1 MNIYT
6 DTNSPFP
13 SQVVSDAEKASLEY
27 GEQVAQAIEQEWFSQ
42 GRVSGNRYLTNWNNF
57 HQLRLYARG
66 EQSIQKYK
74 DELAINGDLSY
85 LNLDWKPV
93 PILSKF
99 VDIVVNGISSKSYDI
114 KAYAQDPESI
124 KKRTEY
130 ASKIY
135 EDMLSKEYLENLKQ
149 TLGLDLY
156 QSPSKDI
163 IPENREELELHM
175 QLSYKQSVEIAEEEA
190 ISSVFAQNKYDLIRR
205 RLNMDLVTCGIAA
218 AKTSFNVANGV
229 TVDYVDPAYMIY
241 SYTEDPNF
249 EDIYYVG
256 EIKAITIP
264 ELKKEFPHISEEEL
278 KRIQAQP
285 GNRSYITGWG
295 DYDAN
300 TVQVLYFDYKTYHNQ
315 VFKIKQTDQGLIKA
329 IEKPDTFNPEPN
341 ENFERV
347 GRSIEV
353 LYSGA
358 KVLGTNTM
366 LKWELAQ
373 NMSRPF
379 ADTTKVKM
387 NYAICAPRM
396 YKGRIESIVSKC
408 TGFADMIQLTH
419 LKLQQVISRMVPDG
433 VYLDMDGLS
442 EVDLGNGTNYNPAE
456 ALNMYFQTGSIVGRS
471 LTQEGDMNPGKVPI
485 QELQSGS
492 GNAKISS
499 LIQTYQYYLQMI
511 RDVTGLNEAR
521 DGSLPDRN
529 TLVGLQKL
537 AANASN
543 VATRHIVQSSLFL
556 TLKLAENI
564 SLKVADA
571 LEFPLTKSSLQ
582 NSISTYNIKTLEEV
596 VNLNLHD
603 FGIFL
608 ELEPDEEEKQQ
619 LESNIQIAL
628 QAKNIDV
635 EDAIDL
641 RSIKNLKLANQ
652 MLKVKRKE
660 KAKQDQAAQQANIA
674 AQSQAQAA
682 AAEKTAMAEVQKQ
695 QAISGANVEY
705 EKAKSQFEIERMQ
718 IQAQLKKQEMQM
730 QHQFD
735 MQLKQVEEEQ
745 AQLEQNIQVALQAGG
760 IDLEDAIDL
769 RQIRNLKLANQML
782 KVKRRQKAK
791 QDQANQQA
799 NIQAQAQAQ
808 AETAEKTAMAEVQKQ
823 QAISGANVE
832 YEKAKSEFEK
842 DRMQLQSQ
850 LDQQKMMQQHKNDME
865 LKQLEVQQQQQKEKE
880 IEDRKDKRI
889 KMEGTQQSKMIQQ
902 RQTDSPAIDFEA
914 ESGLD
919 MSPFM

>member
-6 DTNSPFP
+6 NTNSPFP
-13 SQVVSDAEKASLEY
+13 SQVVSDVEKASIEY
-27 GEQVAQAIEQEWFSQ
+27 GTQVAQAIEQEWFSQ
-42 GRVSGNRYLTNWNNF
+42 GRTSGNRYLTNWNNF
-57 HQLRLYARG
+57 HMLRSYARG

-99 VDIVVNGISSKSYDI
+99 VDIVVNGISSKTYDI

-124 KKRTEY
+124 KKRTNY

-135 EDMLSKEYLENLKQ
+135 EDMLSKEYLDNLKN
-149 TLGLDLY
+149 TLGIDLY
-156 QSPSKDI
+156 QTPNTEI
-163 IPENREELELHM
+163 IPETTEELELHM

-190 ISSVFAQNKYDLIRR
+190 ISSVLAQNKYDLIRR
-205 RLNMDLVTCGIAA
+205 RLNMDLAVCGIAA
-218 AKTSFNVANGV
+218 AKTSFNTAEGI

-256 EIKAITIP
+256 ELKAITIP
-264 ELKKEFPHISEEEL
+264 ELKKEFPNISDDEL
-278 KRIQAQP
+278 KRIQAMP
-285 GNRSYITGWG
+285 GNKSYITGWG
-295 DYDAN
+295 DYDEN

-315 VFKIKQTDQGLIKA
+315 VFKIKQTDQGLMKA
-329 IEKPDTFNPEPN
+329 IEKPDTFNPP
-341 ENFERV
+341 ENDMFERV
-347 GRSIEV
+347 SRSIEV

-358 KVLGTNTM
+358 KVLGTDTM
-366 LKWELAQ
+366 LKWELAE
-373 NMSRPF
+373 NMSRPY

-387 NYAICAPRM
+387 NYAICAPRI
-396 YKGRIESIVSKC
+396 YKGRIESLVSKC
-408 TGFADMIQLTH
+408 TGFADMVQITH

-433 VYLDMDGLS
+433 VYLDMDGLA

-485 QELQSGS
+485 QELNSGT
-492 GNAKISS
+492 GAGKIQS

-571 LEFPLTKSSLQ
+571 LEFPLTRASLQ
-582 NSISTYNIKTLEEV
+582 NSISTYNIKTLDEV

-619 LESNIQIAL
+619 LEANIQVAL
-628 QAKNIDV
+628 QAGNINI

-641 RSIKNLKLANQ
+641 RQIKNLKLANQ

-660 KAKQDQAAQQANIA
+660 KAKEDQ
-674 AQSQAQAA
+674 
-682 AAEKTAMAEVQKQ
+682 
-695 QAISGANVEY
+695 
-705 EKAKSQFEIERMQ
+705 
-718 IQAQLKKQEMQM
+718 
-730 QHQFD
+730 
-735 MQLKQVEEEQ
+735 
-745 AQLEQNIQVALQAGG
+745 
-760 IDLEDAIDL
+760 
-769 RQIRNLKLANQML
+769 LA
-782 KVKRRQKAK
+782 
-791 QDQANQQA
+791 QQA
-799 NIQAQAQAQ
+799 NIQAQAEAQSQA
-808 AETAEKTAMAEVQKQ
+808 AEKTAMAEVQKQ

-842 DRMQLQSQ
+842 DRMQLQAQ
-850 LDQQKMMQQHKNDME
+850 LDQQKIAQQHQNDME
-865 LKQLEVQQQQQKEKE
+865 LAKLQQEGVDKREQQREAA
-880 IEDRKDKRI
+880 KDKRI

>member
-6 DTNSPFP
+6 NTNSPFP
-13 SQVVSDAEKASLEY
+13 SQVVSDAEKASWEY
-27 GEQVAQAIEQEWFSQ
+27 GSQVAQAIEQEWFSQ
-42 GRVSGNRYLTNWNNF
+42 GRTSGNRYLTNWNNF
-57 HQLRLYARG
+57 HQLRSYARG

-93 PILSKF
+93 AILSKF
-99 VDIVVNGISSKSYDI
+99 VDIVVNGISSKTYDI

-124 KKRTEY
+124 KKRTGY

-135 EDMLSKEYLENLKQ
+135 EDMLSQEFLTNLNQ
-149 TLGLDLY
+149 TLGINLY
-156 QSPSKDI
+156 QAPNKDI
-163 IPENREELELHM
+163 VPETKEELELHM

-190 ISSVFAQNKYDLIRR
+190 ISSVLAQNKYDLTRR

-218 AKTSFNVANGV
+218 AKTSFNTAEGI
-229 TVDYVDPAYMIY
+229 TVDYVDPAYMVY

-256 EIKAITIP
+256 ELKAITIP
-264 ELKKEFPHISEEEL
+264 ELKKEFPNISEEEL
-278 KRIQAQP
+278 KRIQAMP

-295 DYDAN
+295 DYDSN

-315 VFKIKQTDQGLIKA
+315 VFKIKQTDQGLMKA
-329 IEKPDTFNPEPN
+329 IEKPDTFNPPESDM
-341 ENFERV
+341 FERV

-358 KVLGTNTM
+358 KVLGTDTL
-366 LKWELAQ
+366 LKWELAE
-373 NMSRPF
+373 NMSRPL

-387 NYAICAPRM
+387 NYAICAPRI
-396 YKGRIESIVSKC
+396 YKGRIESLVSKC

-433 VYLDMDGLS
+433 VYLDMDGIA

-485 QELQSGS
+485 QELQSGT
-492 GNAKISS
+492 GQGKIQS
-499 LIQTYQYYLQMI
+499 LISTYQYYLQMI

-543 VATRHIVQSSLFL
+543 VATRHITQSSLYL

-571 LEFPLTKSSLQ
+571 LEFPLTRASLQ
-582 NSISTYNIKTLEEV
+582 NSISTYNIKTLSEV

-619 LESNIQIAL
+619 LEANIQIAL

-641 RSIKNLKLANQ
+641 RQIKNLKLANQ
-652 MLKVKRKE
+652 MLKVKRK
-660 KAKQDQAAQQANIA
+660 
-674 AQSQAQAA
+674 
-682 AAEKTAMAEVQKQ
+682 
-695 QAISGANVEY
+695 
-705 EKAKSQFEIERMQ
+705 
-718 IQAQLKKQEMQM
+718 
-730 QHQFD
+730 
-735 MQLKQVEEEQ
+735 
-745 AQLEQNIQVALQAGG
+745 
-760 IDLEDAIDL
+760 
-769 RQIRNLKLANQML
+769 
-782 KVKRRQKAK
+782 QKAK

-799 NIQAQAQAQ
+799 NIAAQSEAQAA
-808 AETAEKTAMAEVQKQ
+808 AAEKTAMAEVQKQ

-842 DRMQLQSQ
+842 DRMQLQAQ
-850 LDQQKMMQQHKNDME
+850 LDQQKMMMQHKNDME
-865 LKQLEVQQQQQKEKE
+865 LAKLQEQGTTAREQQREAA
-880 IEDRKDKRI
+880 KDKRI
-889 KMEGTQQSKMIQQ
+889 KMEGTQQSQMIDQ
-902 RQTDSPAIDFEA
+902 RKNDLLPIDFEKKYPDEQA
-914 ESGLD
+914 NQMGQQV
-919 MSPFM
+919 PIA